1 MLSKAEILNQNL
13 SKWAP
18 QNSAEPIFCLYHRTL
33 VMLSLLVRLFC
44 SDRQINQ
51 DLRIFALPAVDVND
65 ATVVVDDVIAD
76 T

>member
-13 SKWAP
+13 SKRAP
-18 QNSAEPIFCLYHRTL
+18 QNSAEPVFLYQRTL
-33 VMLSLLVRLFC
+33 VMLSLLVRLFR

-51 DLRIFALPAVDVND
+51 DLRIFALPAVDIND
-65 ATVVVDDVIAD
+65 ATMVVYDVIAE